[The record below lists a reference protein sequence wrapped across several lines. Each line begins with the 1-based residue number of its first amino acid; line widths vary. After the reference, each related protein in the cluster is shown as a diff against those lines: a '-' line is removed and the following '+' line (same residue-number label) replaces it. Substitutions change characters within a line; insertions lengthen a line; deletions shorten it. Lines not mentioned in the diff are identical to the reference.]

1 MEVIILA
8 GGFGTR
14 LQSIVKNVPKPMADI
29 NGRPFL
35 SFLLDYLINQKVK
48 KVLLSV
54 CYKHEAIENYFG
66 FRYKNIEIGY
76 VFETIPLGTGGAIRE
91 ALKYVSDDNVIVL
104 NGDTF
109 FCINLS
115 EMYDFHRGKRS
126 NLTIAVKATENC
138 SRYGAVII
146 QNDKIVQ
153 FEEKASNSF
162 GYINGGIYIINSKV
176 ISSII
181 DEFGNQFS
189 FERDFIQKIA
199 KKINVFS
206 YISNDYFIDIGI
218 PEDYAIAKKELP
230 CRVHT

>member
-14 LQSIVKNVPKPMADI
+14 LQRIVKNVPKPMADI
-29 NGRPFL
+29 NGMPFL
-35 SFLLDYLINQKVK
+35 SFIMDYLVSHGVN

-54 CYKHEAIENYFG
+54 GYKHKIIENYFG
-66 FRYKNIEIGY
+66 FRYKNIGIKY
-76 VFETIPLGTGGAIRE
+76 VFEAIPLGTGGAIRE
-91 ALKYVSDDNVIVL
+91 ALKYVSDDTVIVL

-115 EMYDFHRGKRS
+115 EMYDFHREKSS
-126 NLTIAVKATENC
+126 NLTIAVKAMENC

-146 QNDKIVQ
+146 QNDRIVQ
-153 FEEKASNSF
+153 FEGKSCNSF

-176 ISSII
+176 ISSFIN
-181 DEFGNQFS
+181 EFGSQFS
-189 FERDFIQKIA
+189 FERDFIQKIT

-206 YISNDYFIDIGI
+206 YVSNDYFIDIGI
-218 PEDYAIAKKELP
+218 PEDYERAKKEL
-230 CRVHT
+230 VFYLK

>member
-14 LQSIVKNVPKPMADI
+14 LQRIVENVPKPMVDI
-29 NGRPFL
+29 NGMPFL
-35 SFLLDYLINQKVK
+35 SFIMDYLVSHGVS

-54 CYKHEAIENYFG
+54 GYKHEIIENYFG
-66 FRYKNIEIGY
+66 FRYKNIEIEY
-76 VFETIPLGTGGAIRE
+76 VFEAIPLGTGGAIRK

-109 FCINLS
+109 FCVNLS
-115 EMYDFHRGKRS
+115 EMYDFHQGKSS
-126 NLTIAVKATENC
+126 NLTIAVKAMENC

-146 QNDKIVQ
+146 QNDRIVQ
-153 FEEKASNSF
+153 FEEKSCNSF

-176 ISSII
+176 ISSFIN
-181 DEFGNQFS
+181 EFGNQFS
-189 FERDFIQKIA
+189 FERDFIQKIT

-218 PEDYAIAKKELP
+218 PEDYERAKKEL
-230 CRVHT
+230 VFYLK

>member
-14 LQSIVKNVPKPMADI
+14 LQSIVKNVPKPMVDI
-29 NGRPFL
+29 NGMPFL
-35 SFLLDYLINQKVK
+35 SFIMDYLVRHGVS

-54 CYKHEAIENYFG
+54 GYKHEIIENYFG
-66 FRYKNIEIGY
+66 FRYKNIGIKY
-76 VFETIPLGTGGAIRE
+76 VFEAIPLGTGGAIRE

-109 FCINLS
+109 FCLNLS
-115 EMYDFHRGKRS
+115 EMYDFHREKSS
-126 NLTIAVKATENC
+126 NLTIAVKAMENC

-146 QNDKIVQ
+146 QNDRIVQ
-153 FEEKASNSF
+153 FKEKSCNSF

-176 ISSII
+176 ISSFIN
-181 DEFGNQFS
+181 EFGNQFS
-189 FERDFIQKIA
+189 FERDFIQKIT

-206 YISNDYFIDIGI
+206 YVSDDYFIDIGI
-218 PEDYAIAKKELP
+218 PEDYERAKKEL
-230 CRVHT
+230 VFYLK

>member
-1 MEVIILA
+1 MEAIILA

-14 LQSIVKNVPKPMADI
+14 LQSIVKDVPKPMADI
-29 NGRPFL
+29 NGIPFL
-35 SFLLDYLINQKVK
+35 SFIMDYLVRHGVS

-54 CYKHEAIENYFG
+54 GYKHEIIKNYFG
-66 FRYKNIEIGY
+66 FRYKNIGIKY
-76 VFETIPLGTGGAIRE
+76 VFEAIPLGTGGAIRE

-115 EMYDFHRGKRS
+115 EMYDFHRGKNS
-126 NLTIAVKATENC
+126 NLTIAIKAMGNC

-146 QNDKIVQ
+146 QNDRIVQ
-153 FEEKASNSF
+153 FEEKSCNSF

-176 ISSII
+176 ISSFIN
-181 DEFGNQFS
+181 EFGNQFS
-189 FERDFIQKIA
+189 FERDFIQKIT

-218 PEDYAIAKKELP
+218 PEDYERAKKELLFYLK
-230 CRVHT
+230 